1 MGLFVSN
8 KSHEGTKEVT
18 NYEIKQIGT
27 SKLLFDFNKDCTF
40 KHGDK
45 ITNLIK
51 ARIIEEYE
59 KNMSIAP
66 DSAKYICFEIPTY
79 ISVEELAENKIFDT
93 LNQIGKFDDLM
104 KNNYNN
110 MGLIDKKQEDNYEL
124 YNPTSE
130 VLSYTRDVLDKQI
143 EDKDYKLKS
152 RIKKGFRE
160 QLAETTKEYLK
171 EAQKIKQER
180 KKEIFLKE
188 QFRYRIGKTV
198 YTNYKGVD
206 TVDGKIININRLGE
220 IKQVEDETLYSAFLQ
235 KIENT
240 EPIELKTLQGL
251 PSGLPVLFTS
261 QIKMEEI
268 IKNGDKEQIKKF
280 LDLISDIPKDRINTN
295 EMNYIGELDKEGKI
309 IRTDENC
316 SKEIIDKIKDEKE
329 KYKRE
334 RVKNIIEERDV
345 R

>member
-8 KSHEGTKEVT
+8 KSHEGTKEIS
-18 NYEIKQIGT
+18 NYEIKQLGS

-79 ISVEELAENKIFDT
+79 ISVEELAENRIFDT

-104 KNNYNN
+104 KKNYNN
-110 MGLIDKKQEDNYEL
+110 MGLIDRKEDDDYEL

-130 VLSYTRDVLDKQI
+130 VLSYTRDVLDKEI
-143 EDKDYKLKS
+143 EDKTSKLQN
-152 RIKKGFRE
+152 RIKRGFKE
-160 QLAETTKEYLK
+160 QLAKDTQKYLK
-171 EAQKIKQER
+171 EVEKEKENR

-220 IKQVEDETLYSAFLQ
+220 LKEVENETLYSAFLQ
-235 KIENT
+235 KIEKT
-240 EPIELKTLQGL
+240 EPIELKTLQ
-251 PSGLPVLFTS
+251 PCGLPVLFTT
-261 QIKMEEI
+261 QIKLEEI
-268 IKNGDKEQIKKF
+268 IKNGDKEQLKKF
-280 LDLISDIPKDRINTN
+280 LDLLSDIPKEIINSN
-295 EMNYIGELDKEGKI
+295 EMNYIGELDKEGRI
-309 IRTDENC
+309 TRTDENC
-316 SKEIIDKIKDEKE
+316 SKEIIDKIKEEKE
-329 KYKRE
+329 KYRIENLKKKE
-334 RVKNIIEERDV
+334 EERDV